1 MKKLILLCALVLIA
15 VGACKE
21 QKPADYT
28 RLGFFTPYQTYM
40 EKLNGKVKS
49 VTEKG
54 YWAIPEGES
63 YIKGA
68 RITRAELD
76 SIGYTYDYKVI
87 FDADGDL
94 VSCTTFDENENV
106 IYVWNMIKENNLL
119 VRTEYISDDTVRY
132 YQVVTSDAEGN
143 PFLYEY
149 YNALADTLVR
159 KDEIL
164 GLETNDTTTW
174 QYYNFKGEPG
184 VRYLLLFND
193 QGLFTARQAIL
204 KDGTNGSSYAFS
216 YNEMGFQAEATFYD
230 KDKNITS
237 RTISAYEY
245 DDRGNWVKVFCTDDK
260 GFTVIGERTY
270 TYFD

>member
-1 MKKLILLCALVLIA
+1 MKKLTIILVLCLFA
-15 VGACKE
+15 AAGCKE
-21 QKPADYT
+21 EKPADYT
-28 RLGFFTPYQTYM
+28 RLSFFTPYQTYM
-40 EKLNGKVKS
+40 EKLNGKVES

-54 YWAIPEGES
+54 YWAVPEGES

-68 RITRAELD
+68 RITLAELD
-76 SIGYTYDYKVI
+76 SIGYTNDFKAV

-94 VSCTTFDENENV
+94 VSSTTFDENEDV
-106 IYVWNMIKENNLL
+106 IDVWNMIKENNLL

-159 KDEIL
+159 KDEIT
-164 GLETNDTTTW
+164 GLETNDTTIW

-184 VRYLLLFND
+184 TKYLLVFND
-193 QGLFTARQAIL
+193 AGLLTTRQAIL
-204 KDGTNGSSYAFS
+204 KDGTNGSSYALS
-216 YNEMGFQAEATFYD
+216 YNEMGFQSEATFYD
-230 KDKNITS
+230 KDKNVRSHTLS
-237 RTISAYEY
+237 SYEY
-245 DDRGNWVKVFCTDDK
+245 DDKGNWVKVICKDDK

>member
-1 MKKLILLCALVLIA
+1 MKKLTIILALVLLA
-15 VGACKE
+15 AAGCKE
-21 QKPADYT
+21 EKPADYT

-40 EKLNGKVKS
+40 EKLNGKVES

-54 YWAIPEGES
+54 YWAVPEGES

-76 SIGYTYDYKVI
+76 SIGYTYDYKAV

-94 VSCTTFDENENV
+94 VSITSFDENDNV
-106 IYVWNMIKENNLL
+106 IYVWNMIKDNNLL

-143 PFLYEY
+143 PLLYEY

-184 VRYLLLFND
+184 TKYLLLFND
-193 QGLFTARQAIL
+193 KGLLTEQQAFR
-204 KDGTNGSSYAFS
+204 KDGTLLGGYTLA
-216 YNEMGFQAEATFYD
+216 YNEMEFQIEATFYD

-237 RTISAYEY
+237 RTTSTYEY
-245 DDRGNWVKVFCTDDK
+245 DDRGNWIRLICKDDK
-260 GFTVIGERTY
+260 GFAVIGERTY